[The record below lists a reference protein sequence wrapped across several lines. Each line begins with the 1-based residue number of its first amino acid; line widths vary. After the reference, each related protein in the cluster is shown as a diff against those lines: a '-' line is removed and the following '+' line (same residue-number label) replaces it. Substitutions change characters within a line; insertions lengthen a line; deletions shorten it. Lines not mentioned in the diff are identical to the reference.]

1 MRFKKGIF
9 ITFEGIEGSGKS
21 TQLELLCDYVA
32 SRGIDYV
39 RTVEPGG
46 TMIGEEIR
54 KILLSVE
61 HSGMTSLT
69 ELLLYASSRAQH
81 VGEVIKPALQEG
93 QVVVCDRFSDSTIAY
108 QGFGRGLD
116 MDLIA
121 QLNAMCTDGII
132 PDITF
137 LLDIDVETGLKRNRT
152 ANKIDRLELEAV
164 AFHTKVR
171 DGYLSLMEKEPGRIR
186 LVNSNKTIEEIADSI
201 AGAFRAYM
209 EKKGNVV

>member
-21 TQLELLCDYVA
+21 TQLELLCDYV
-32 SRGIDYV
+32 SSKGIDYV

-81 VGEVIKPALQEG
+81 VGEIIKPALKEG
-93 QVVVCDRFSDSTIAY
+93 RVVVCDRFSDSTIAY

-137 LLDIDVETGLKRNRT
+137 LLDIDVATGLKRNRT

-186 LVNSNKTIEEIADSI
+186 LIDSNKSVEEIADSV
-201 AGAFRAYM
+201 AGEFRDYM

>member
-1 MRFKKGIF
+1 M
-9 ITFEGIEGSGKS
+9 
-21 TQLELLCDYVA
+21 
-32 SRGIDYV
+32 
-39 RTVEPGG
+39 
-46 TMIGEEIR
+46 
-54 KILLSVE
+54 
-61 HSGMTSLT
+61 
-69 ELLLYASSRAQH
+69 
-81 VGEVIKPALQEG
+81 
-93 QVVVCDRFSDSTIAY
+93 AY

-137 LLDIDVETGLKRNRT
+137 LLDIDVATGLKRNRT

-186 LVNSNKTIEEIADSI
+186 LIDSNKSVEEIADSV
-201 AGAFRAYM
+201 AGEFRDYM